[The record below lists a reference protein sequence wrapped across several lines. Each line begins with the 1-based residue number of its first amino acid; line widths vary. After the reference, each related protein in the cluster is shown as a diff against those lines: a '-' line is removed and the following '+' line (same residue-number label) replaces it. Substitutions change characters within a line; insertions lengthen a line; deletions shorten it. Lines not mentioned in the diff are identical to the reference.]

1 MPGLTGKR
9 RWCVRRMCDH
19 RHRHRRAEKTRL
31 QLTDAEIVGARPL
44 GKAKGKTQQKVA
56 IDVELKGE

>member
-1 MPGLTGKR
+1 
-9 RWCVRRMCDH
+9 MCDH